1 MAKVAKDVRN
11 VNLTISISPDMY
23 NKIDILSKQSGV
35 TKSAYVSVLL
45 AESLRSKEMI
55 NNALVDFPEV
65 LANKLKEVFK
75 DSEGSD
81 TLSWYY
87 RNNGIF
93 PTCSKA
99 LIYKAWSHFLGV
111 KTF

>member
-75 DSEGSD
+75 DSEGCD
-81 TLSWYY
+81 TLS
-87 RNNGIF
+87 
-93 PTCSKA
+93 
-99 LIYKAWSHFLGV
+99 
-111 KTF
+111 